1 MDFEN
6 LMKIFDSCWFQMEIL
21 KSQPR
26 SSSLSV
32 FDEANPDQEN
42 EGKRSKPVISRIPT
56 RHKRSVSADLMSS
69 SKTSFD
75 SVAFSPDSVLF
86 TPKLQTIISG
96 KESTEGDEEHQEQER
111 KPAHHDCQEC
121 VSKKKAAARTRRR
134 KRISSE
140 TKSMS
145 DLEFEELKGFMDLGF
160 VFTEED
166 NKDSR
171 LVEIVPGLQR
181 LGRKLEDKMEESS
194 DIDHDESAISRPY
207 LSEAWDVL
215 DTRKRE
221 KNPLLMDWKIP
232 ALSNEI
238 DMKDNLRWWAHTVAS
253 TVIR

>member
-1 MDFEN
+1 
-6 LMKIFDSCWFQMEIL
+6 MEIL

-32 FDEANPDQEN
+32 FEANPDQEN
-42 EGKRSKPVISRIPT
+42 EEKQSKPEISRIPS
-56 RHKRSVSADLMSS
+56 RRKRSMSADS
-69 SKTSFD
+69 TSFD
-75 SVAFSPDSVLF
+75 SVLSLSPDSVLF
-86 TPKLQTIISG
+86 APKLETILSG
-96 KESTEGDEEHQEQER
+96 KESIIEGKEEEEEEP
-111 KPAHHDCQEC
+111 KPAHDFQEH

-134 KRISSE
+134 KRNTFGGGES
-140 TKSMS
+140 KSLS

-181 LGRKLEDKMEESS
+181 LKGRDQIS
-194 DIDHDESAISRPY
+194 DNHDHESANNISRPY

-215 DTRKRE
+215 DMKKEEE
-221 KNPLLMDWKIP
+221 KSPLLTMNRKIP

-238 DMKDNLRWWAHTVAS
+238 DMKDHLKWWAHTVAS
-253 TVIR
+253 TVR